1 MRGGGVGAHLP
12 QKVISKEY
20 TVNNENNTADNNK
33 HAISLSPILDK
44 KKTKKLVQSSKLNRK
59 TQKKDPT
66 TVGRALRD
74 YAYWDQRS
82 TYLSIP
88 LFLGTCL

>member
-33 HAISLSPILDK
+33 IYLLINASEYSDACELDPRQLFKLSAISEA
-44 KKTKKLVQSSKLNRK
+44 TMN
-59 TQKKDPT
+59 
-66 TVGRALRD
+66 
-74 YAYWDQRS
+74 
-82 TYLSIP
+82 
-88 LFLGTCL
+88 F